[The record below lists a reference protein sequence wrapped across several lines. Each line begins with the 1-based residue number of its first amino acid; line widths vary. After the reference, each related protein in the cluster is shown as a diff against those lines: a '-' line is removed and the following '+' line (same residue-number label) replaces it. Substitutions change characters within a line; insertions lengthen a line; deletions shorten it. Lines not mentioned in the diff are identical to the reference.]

1 MKKES
6 VMNNILNRMP
16 SVYQNN
22 IYSAGKYSNDK
33 VFMNEFRVPV
43 NSSNGFMEVFVFT
56 DRGEFAIPG
65 ALVTIYVKQ
74 ENNDIPIFNTP
85 TGNFPIVVSLPVA
98 HPLGTLIRGPE
109 YYFTTYDI
117 TVNAPNFAP
126 YRCNNIRL
134 FEGITTKFNVD
145 MLRLV
150 PQQYPLPENV
160 VNLPPHPRDELDY

>member
-1 MKKES
+1 
-6 VMNNILNRMP
+6 MNNNIFNRMP
-16 SVYQNN
+16 HIYRNN
-22 IYSAGKYSNDK
+22 IHSANESYNNK
-33 VFMNEFRVPV
+33 VFMNEFQVPI
-43 NSSNGFMEVFVFT
+43 NRNIGFVEVFVFT

-65 ALVTIYVKQ
+65 ALITIYVRQ
-74 ENNDIPIFNTP
+74 ENYFVPIFNIP
-85 TGNFPIVVSLPVA
+85 TENSPIIVGLPVA

-109 YYFTTYDI
+109 YYFTAYDI
-117 TVNAPNFAP
+117 TVNAANFAP

-160 VNLPPHPRDELDY
+160 VNIPPHPRDVLNA